1 MIKLT
6 PEQEIAISRYFKGET
21 PNCSTS
27 IDENTLTY
35 GYGELDDYGFW
46 QFQIPSVFLNKGEAK
61 TVSELK
67 RKHSCL

>member
-1 MIKLT
+1 MLKLS

-35 GYGELDDYGFW
+35 GYGELDDME
-46 QFQIPSVFLNKGEAK
+46 S
-61 TVSELK
+61 
-67 RKHSCL
+67 